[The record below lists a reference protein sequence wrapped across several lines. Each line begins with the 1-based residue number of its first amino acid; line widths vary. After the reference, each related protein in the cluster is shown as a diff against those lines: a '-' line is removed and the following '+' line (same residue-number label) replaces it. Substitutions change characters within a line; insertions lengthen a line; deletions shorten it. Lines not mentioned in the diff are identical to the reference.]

1 MWLVNRVGAPCNTD
15 QIFAFAVADDPDN
28 EGAFEVIANNNENTT
43 IAQFTVGAPM
53 TEAEA
58 TALLNQIMTL
68 TGAFSFGAP

>member
-1 MWLVNRVGAPCNTD
+1 
-15 QIFAFAVADDPDN
+15 
-28 EGAFEVIANNNENTT
+28 
-43 IAQFTVGAPM
+43 M

>member
-1 MWLVNRVGAPCNTD
+1 MTCGWL
-15 QIFAFAVADDPDN
+15 
-28 EGAFEVIANNNENTT
+28 
-43 IAQFTVGAPM
+43 TVGAPM